1 MEGAARSENPSQPA
15 TPPVGYVVGG
25 TLKDTLTARLT
36 VPPQEVQEGSFVVIE
51 SDPWQFYG
59 LVTDLQLGATDPRF
73 ADEQSEKRLPNG
85 LAKLLHGQTLYT
97 NLQVLPA
104 LMLDRGPALESPEYA
119 AWREAHPVDP
129 LPMPV
134 KTVPPHHAPVR
145 LADAGDVAEIFGKP
159 GGKNYIVGYTR
170 EQGHP
175 VCIDL
180 ERFVQRS
187 SGIFG
192 ATGTGKSFLT
202 RILLAGLIQY
212 DKTSLL
218 VFDMHNEYAY
228 DDTSSDTGEKVT
240 GLHTKFRSKVRVVGL
255 GAGASN
261 RNITPD
267 FNLVLGEK
275 DLLPEDIEMLT
286 RELNLKETTPTTLSA
301 LVSSFGRANWYSEF
315 KAMKNGAVVHTD
327 DGKTIPAP
335 DSGAAW
341 ANQAGVNVAAAEGL
355 HSKLR
360 RVFDLPYIMP
370 DPPKNA
376 LEDIIHLLDEG
387 RHVILSFGDFNTDLD
402 YLLVTN
408 LLTRRIRETWEK
420 RTNAFRTGG
429 AKEPRPL
436 AVVVEEAHK
445 LLNREMAAQTAF
457 STIAREMRKYYVT
470 LLIIDQRPSQIY
482 DEVMSQLGTRI
493 SGWLGDE
500 ADIAAVL
507 SGLAGR
513 DSLRGMLAR
522 LQPKEEVLLLGWGVT
537 MPLPVRSRR
546 YDQRFWDEIQ
556 GKDKKRPDPVQRQGD
571 HHAQRHS
578 SQDLARGVPQHLF
591 EAIRRDGTP
600 LE

>member
-1 MEGAARSENPSQPA
+1 MPEDPLPNDS
-15 TPPVGYVVGG
+15 PVGYVVGG
-25 TLKDTLTARLT
+25 TLKDSLSVRLT
-36 VPPQEVQEGSFVVIE
+36 VPPQQVQEGSFVVIE

-73 ADEQSEKRLPNG
+73 ADEQSEKRLPPG
-85 LAKLLHGQTLYT
+85 LAKLLHGQTLFT
-97 NLQVLPA
+97 NLEVLPA
-104 LMLDRGPALESPEYA
+104 LMLERGPELDSPEYP
-119 AWREAHPVDP
+119 AWRAAHPEDP
-129 LPMPV
+129 QPLPV
-134 KTVPPHHAPVR
+134 KTVPSHHAPVR
-145 LADAGDVAEIFGKP
+145 VAHAGDVAEIFGEP
-159 GGKNYIVGYTR
+159 GGKNYTVGYTR

-202 RILLAGLIQY
+202 RILLAGLIHY

-218 VFDMHNEYAY
+218 VFDMHNEYAF
-228 DDTSSDTGEKVT
+228 DDTSETGDKVT
-240 GLHTKFRSKVRVVGL
+240 GLRTRFGSKVQVVGL
-255 GAGASN
+255 GAGATIRGNSPN
-261 RNITPD
+261 

-275 DLLPEDIEMLT
+275 DLRPEDIEMLT
-286 RELNLKETTPTTLSA
+286 RELNLKETTPTTLDA
-301 LVSSFGRANWYSEF
+301 LLHSFGAANWFSAF
-315 KAMKNGAVVHTD
+315 KAMRNGAVEHTD
-327 DGKTIPAP
+327 EGKTVPAS
-335 DSGAAW
+335 DSVAFWAA
-341 ANQAGVNVAAAEGL
+341 QVGVNTAAAEGL
-355 HSKLR
+355 HSKLGR
-360 RVFDLPYIMP
+360 LFNRPYIVA
-370 DPPKNA
+370 DPPKNI
-376 LEDIIHLLDEG
+376 LDDIIKLLDQG
-387 RHVILSFGDFNTDLD
+387 KHVVLSFGEFESDLD

-420 RTNAFRTGG
+420 HTNEFRTGK
-429 AKEPRPL
+429 AREPRPL
-436 AVVVEEAHK
+436 VVVVEEAHK

-522 LQPKEEVLLLGWGVT
+522 LQPKEEVLLLGWGVK

-546 YDQRFWDEIQ
+546 YDQRFWEELI
-556 GKDKKRPDPVQRQGD
+556 GKDKPSPTIDEITR
-571 HHAQRHS
+571 
-578 SQDLARGVPQHLF
+578 DLYG
-591 EAIRRDGTP
+591 
-600 LE
+600 

>member
-1 MEGAARSENPSQPA
+1 MPEEPLPNDS
-15 TPPVGYVVGG
+15 PVGYVVGG
-25 TLKDTLTARLT
+25 TLKDSLAVRLT
-36 VPPQEVQEGSFVVIE
+36 VPPQQVQEGSFVVIE

-73 ADEQSEKRLPNG
+73 ADEQSEKRLPAG
-85 LAKLLHGQTLYT
+85 LAKLLHGQTLFT
-97 NLQVLPA
+97 NLEVLPA
-104 LMLDRGPALESPEYA
+104 LMLERGPEIDSPDYP
-119 AWREAHPVDP
+119 AWREAHPQDP
-129 LPMPV
+129 QPLPV
-134 KTVPPHHAPVR
+134 KTVPSHHAPVR
-145 LADAGDVAEIFGKP
+145 VAHAGDVAEIFGAP

-202 RILLAGLIQY
+202 RILLAGLIHY

-218 VFDMHNEYAY
+218 VFDMHNEYAF
-228 DDTSSDTGEKVT
+228 DDTSETGDKVT
-240 GLHTKFRSKVRVVGL
+240 GLRTKFGSRVQVVGL
-255 GAGASN
+255 GAGASIRGN
-261 RNITPD
+261 TPN

-275 DLLPEDIEMLT
+275 DLRPEDIEMLA
-286 RELNLKETTPTTLSA
+286 RELNLKETTPTTLDA
-301 LVSSFGRANWYSEF
+301 LLHSFGATNWFSAF
-315 KAMKNGAVVHTD
+315 KAMRNGAVEHTD
-327 DGKTIPAP
+327 EGKTVPAS
-335 DSGAAW
+335 DSVAAW
-341 ANQAGVNVAAAEGL
+341 ANQTGVNVAAAEGL
-355 HSKLR
+355 HSKLG
-360 RVFDLPYIMP
+360 RVFNRPYIMP
-370 DPPKNA
+370 DPPKNI
-376 LEDIIHLLDEG
+376 LDDIIQLLDEG
-387 RHVILSFGDFNTDLD
+387 KHVVLSFGEFESDLD

-420 RTNAFRTGG
+420 RTNAFRTGK

-436 AVVVEEAHK
+436 VVVVEEAHK

-522 LQPKEEVLLLGWGVT
+522 LQPKEEVLLLGWGVK

-546 YDQRFWDEIQ
+546 YDPRFWEELIGKEKPSPTIDELT
-556 GKDKKRPDPVQRQGD
+556 R
-571 HHAQRHS
+571 
-578 SQDLARGVPQHLF
+578 DLYG
-591 EAIRRDGTP
+591 
-600 LE
+600 